1 MPTFVCTLSWTD
13 HGIRHIKDAPKRR
26 HSARLLAENLGITIK
41 DIYVTC
47 GGTDL
52 LVIFTAH
59 DDETAAKFALVAG
72 SAGNT
77 RSSTCRAFTEKEFD
91 KILADLPEV
100 PKV

>member
-13 HGIRHIKDAPKRR
+13 HGIRHIKDARKRR
-26 HSARLLAENLGITIK
+26 ESARLLANKLKMTIK

-52 LVIFTAH
+52 LVIFTA
-59 DDETAAKFALVAG
+59 DSDETAAKFALVAG

-77 RSSTCRAFTEKEFD
+77 RSSTCRAFTEQEFD
-91 KILADLPEV
+91 KILKELPAL

>member
-1 MPTFVCTLSWTD
+1 M
-13 HGIRHIKDAPKRR
+13 RHIRDARKRR
-26 HSARLLAENLGITIK
+26 SSARALANNLHINIK

-52 LVIFTAH
+52 LVIFTA
-59 DDETAAKFALVAG
+59 DDDTTAAKFALVAG

-77 RSSTCRAFTEKEFD
+77 RSSTCRAFTEAEFD
-91 KILADLPEV
+91 TILDELPEL

>member
-1 MPTFVCTLSWTD
+1 MHVYWTD
-13 HGIRHIKDAPKRR
+13 HAIRHIKVMRP
-26 HSARLLAENLGITIK
+26 SAATALGCSPENLGITIK

-47 GGTDL
+47 GGTDDSL
-52 LVIFTAH
+52 IFTAH
-59 DDETAAKFALVAG
+59 DDEMRPNLRWWPDP
-72 SAGNT
+72 AGNT